1 MITLEPD
8 LELTLQNLAEQAHIS
23 VNEVISRLLA
33 NQQQDTPFIV
43 NVCVY
48 EGVWTAECDTLGLVT
63 EAESYE
69 QLIKRALEIAPE
81 LAELNAINIKPEA
94 IKLRFLY
101 EQSTL
106 DKTI

>member
-23 VNEVISRLLA
+23 VNEVINRLLA

-43 NVCVY
+43 NVSVY
-48 EGVWTAECDTLGLVT
+48 QGVWTAECDTLGLVT

-81 LAELNAINIKPEA
+81 LADTTLSIKPEA

-106 DKTI
+106 DKII

>member
-23 VNEVISRLLA
+23 VNEVINRLLA

-43 NVCVY
+43 NVSVCD
-48 EGVWTAECDTLGLVT
+48 GVWTAECDTLGLVT
-63 EAESYE
+63 ESESYE

-81 LAELNAINIKPEA
+81 LAELNAIQINPEA

-101 EQSTL
+101 EPSNL
-106 DKTI
+106 DKAI